1 MYNLQKKYLALISIL
16 ALAYG
21 MIACNPK
28 KVQHEATDAIDLEET
43 VYDSTK
49 IQIDMAKVDSMVLL
63 YPDSNKPR
71 IIVTDDQT
79 TVAES
84 LLTAKY
90 DTAWNDKGIMV
101 KMMAPDYTVIISY
114 KEAGIDDNDFV
125 MMWNNNGRIKFRNK
139 WFLINGDKK
148 LLLSQIFDDYREE
161 E

>member
-1 MYNLQKKYLALISIL
+1 MDIIQNKYLALISIL
-16 ALAYG
+16 ALVCG
-21 MIACNPK
+21 IIACNPK
-28 KVQHEATDAIDLEET
+28 KVQSETTIADKEET

-71 IIVTDDQT
+71 IIVTDDQA